1 MATLLGALLW
11 MNKVDEDKKSAELQ
25 ALNKKLYQE
34 EQEKQAALKQKEAE
48 DSFYQK
54 LSDGFDVNVLIVG
67 DSIAENGQ
75 VDSGWCTLLKNN
87 LREAYNTKVSFTNV
101 SMGGNASYAGYV
113 RTMALNTDGNYDLA
127 VICYGQRPQWGQTP

>member
-1 MATLLGALLW
+1 MNHNKRGRYRSNSRKNLIYGIVIVILAALLGVLLW

-54 LSDGFDVNVLIVG
+54 LSDGFDVNVLIVE
-67 DSIAENGQ
+67 IRLQKMVKA
-75 VDSGWCTLLKNN
+75 K
-87 LREAYNTKVSFTNV
+87 
-101 SMGGNASYAGYV
+101 MAGV
-113 RTMALNTDGNYDLA
+113 LFFRA
-127 VICYGQRPQWGQTP
+127 I